1 MMAQAAEK
9 TTGTQSTVPEKVFT
23 MEPTARVERLREA
36 LLRGKTGISID
47 RARIETRI
55 MRETEGEQI
64 ITRRA
69 KVFDA
74 IAQEVPIHILPDEL
88 IVGCFSGKPLCWN
101 VSPANGPGLE
111 RVLFDSLSQKD
122 SPRLA
127 RQARNARLVGVFRER
142 LSDPTTLTD
151 EEQRE
156 LRDEIIPYWK
166 GDGGY
171 ERTLAV
177 RSYQEIIKQ
186 LPPEQADLM
195 RASGSG
201 VSRAT
206 HIGHNCVSY
215 GKVLEKG
222 FLGIKKEAE
231 ERLSRVNATDPD
243 DAAKVPFLEGVV
255 MTMEAAAGVGKRYAA
270 RARELAA
277 EEGDARRK
285 AELLRIA
292 EVCDQVPA
300 NPARTFREAV
310 QSYFFTWILLF
321 WEQPEVASVSP
332 GGADQFL
339 YPYYERDIR
348 EGRITKGEA
357 QELIDCYIIK
367 LNQIPNE
374 SLSTH
379 LSVGG
384 LRANGNDATN
394 ELSYLFIEAMMHTRL
409 MAPIFSVQV
418 HSKVSDD
425 LLIRACQ
432 LCSLGTGHPQF
443 INHDVLVCQT
453 FARGSLGGPPIT
465 LEDARSAVPVGCV
478 ELIIPGKDAGWTGG
492 AGLINFAACMEYV
505 MTNGTRRSDG
515 RKLGAETGDPR
526 QFASFEEVKEAYR
539 KQVAWELRNGK
550 VAVDVNER
558 LFAEMAPTVFESAL
572 IDDCIEKGLCR
583 ELGGAH
589 HNSSNQILPIGSSD
603 AADSLTAIRK
613 LVFEEKRITMSQ
625 LCDALDAGFQG
636 HEDIR
641 QMLLKTPKYG
651 NDDDYADEQ
660 AWLVS
665 HIVAA
670 EGAKIGKNIRGGN
683 GGIIGGSAWWLF
695 ATIGAILGALPSGRL
710 AGEPLNDAH
719 SPCSGADV
727 KGPTAVLKSMGKIDN
742 VELMGGVVL
751 NMRLDPTIFRK
762 EDGVKRLADLLRAF
776 IDQKIF
782 HVQFNVVS
790 SDTLKAA
797 QEEPEKY
804 RDLLVKVAGY
814 GAFFVQLTEPNQ
826 DAIIARTE
834 HRM

>member
-1 MMAQAAEK
+1 VVQVLEREDSLRDRAITIK
-9 TTGTQSTVPEKVFT
+9 
-23 MEPTARVERLREA
+23 PTPRVERLRQA
-36 LLRGKTGISID
+36 LLRSQVGVSID
-47 RARIETRI
+47 RSRIETKV
-55 MRETEGEQI
+55 MKETEGESI

-69 KVFDA
+69 KVFA
-74 IAQEVPIHILPDEL
+74 AVAREMPIDIYADEL
-88 IVGCFSGKPLCWN
+88 IVGCFSGKPYCWN

-111 RVLFDSLSQKD
+111 EFLDL
-122 SPRLA
+122 
-127 RQARNARLVGVFRER
+127 
-142 LSDPTTLTD
+142 TTLND
-151 EEQRE
+151 EEKRE

-166 GDGGY
+166 GEGGY
-171 ERTLAV
+171 ERTMAV
-177 RSYQEIIKQ
+177 RNYLESIKQ

-195 RASGSG
+195 RASSRG

-206 HIGHNCVSY
+206 HIGHNCVGY

-222 FLGIKKEAE
+222 FLGIKREAE
-231 ERLSRVNATDPD
+231 ERLARIDLTNGE
-243 DAAKVPFLEGVV
+243 DAAKVPFLIGII
-255 MTMEAAAGVGKRYAA
+255 MAMEAASEVGRRYATK
-270 RARELAA
+270 ARELAA
-277 EEGDARRK
+277 NQQDTRRK
-285 AELLRIA
+285 SELLSIA
-292 EVCDQVPA
+292 EVCDWVPA
-300 NPARTFREAV
+300 NPARTFYEAV
-310 QSYFFTWILLF
+310 QSYFFTWILLL

-348 EGRITKGEA
+348 EGRITREEA

-379 LSVGG
+379 LHVGG
-384 LRANGNDATN
+384 IKANGNDATN

-418 HSKVSDD
+418 HSKTPDD
-425 LLIRACQ
+425 LLIQACQ
-432 LCSLGTGHPQF
+432 LCSLGTSHPQF

-453 FARGSLGGPPIT
+453 LARGSLGGPPIT
-465 LEDARSAVPVGCV
+465 LEDARSATPVGCV
-478 ELIIPGKDAGWTGG
+478 EHIIPGKDAGWTGG
-492 AGLINFAACMEYV
+492 AGLINFASCMEYV
-505 MTNGTRRSDG
+505 MTNGIRRFDN
-515 RKLGAETGDPR
+515 RRLGAETGNPR
-526 QFASFEEVKEAYR
+526 QFTSFEEVKEAYR

-550 VAVDVNER
+550 IVADVNER

-572 IDDCIEKGLCR
+572 IEDCIEKGICR

-589 HNSSNQILPIGSSD
+589 HNSSNQILPIGASD
-603 AADSLTAIRK
+603 AADSMTAIRK
-613 LVFEEKRITMSQ
+613 LVFQDKRITMSQ
-625 LCDALDAGFQG
+625 LCDALDRNFEGY
-636 HEDIR
+636 EELR
-641 QMLLKTPKYG
+641 QMLQKAPKYG

-660 AWLVS
+660 AWLVN
-665 HIVAA
+665 HIVAS

-695 ATIGAILGALPSGRL
+695 TAIGAIVSALPSGRH

-719 SPCSGADV
+719 SPCSGFDM

-751 NMRLDPTIFRK
+751 NMKLDPAIFKK
-762 EDGVKRLADLLRAF
+762 EDGIRRLVDLVRAF

-790 SDTLKAA
+790 TKTLRAA
-797 QEEPEKY
+797 QREPEKY
-804 RDLLVKVAGY
+804 RELLVKVAGY
-814 GAFFVQLTEPNQ
+814 SAFFVQLTKPNQ

-834 HRM
+834 HGL